1 MSNDGTHDPLLNIDA
16 TALQADAWG
25 DEAERLAAD
34 GDSADALAAL
44 EHALRA
50 NVAVLEQ
57 LMMLPEWRPTP
68 EKLRAYR
75 VLADLLAEIDT
86 IDNDERED

>member
-1 MSNDGTHDPLLNIDA
+1 MTTDPRLNIDA
-16 TALQADAWG
+16 TALQADAWD

-34 GDSADALAAL
+34 GDSAAALAAL

-57 LMMLPEWRPTP
+57 LMMLPEWQPTP

-75 VLADLLAEIDT
+75 VLTDLLAELDA
-86 IDNDERED
+86 IDNNEREG

>member
-1 MSNDGTHDPLLNIDA
+1 MTTDPRLNIDA
-16 TALQADAWG
+16 TALQADAWN

-34 GDSADALAAL
+34 GDSAVALAAL

-57 LMMLPEWRPTP
+57 LMMLPEWQPTP

-75 VLADLLAEIDT
+75 VLTDLLAELDA
-86 IDNDERED
+86 IDNNEREG